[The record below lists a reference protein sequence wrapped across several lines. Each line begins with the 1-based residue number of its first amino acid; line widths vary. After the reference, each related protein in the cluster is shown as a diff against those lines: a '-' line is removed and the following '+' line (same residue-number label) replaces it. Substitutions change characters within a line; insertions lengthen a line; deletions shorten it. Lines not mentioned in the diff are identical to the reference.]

1 MWRDYN
7 NIEPQRPTLGSKGKS
22 IMRLKRRNVTWLA
35 MLGALIAIAIISGAA
50 SPLVA
55 LALMMLFAAAL
66 VFSVV
71 DVQPRQLVES
81 VQRGSL
87 MRNVSPQGRE
97 ATERARRRGGMSLRN
112 LLLMDVGMI
121 TTQTGGDGVVMRRTR
136 SISKDEDGARPFITL
151 NVPGSEAERQTTV
164 RFEIKDHTG
173 KTQFVHEQRVYL
185 RDGEMPI
192 LCDHQLPL
200 AGNSDLTGAGDW
212 DLQVYIDGGL
222 AAVHGFNVTPSIED
236 RFGRRREQADRA
248 ADRLQDRPA
257 ARRLPSDEE
266 LPLSLEDLLRN
277 QSRK

>member
-1 MWRDYN
+1 
-7 NIEPQRPTLGSKGKS
+7 
-22 IMRLKRRNVTWLA
+22 MRLKRRNVTWLA
-35 MLGALIAIAIISGAA
+35 MIGAIISVVIISGAA
-50 SPLVA
+50 TPPVA
-55 LALMMLFAAAL
+55 LALMALFAAAL
-66 VFSVV
+66 LFSVV

-81 VQRGSL
+81 VQRSTM
-87 MRNVSPQGRE
+87 MRNISPQARE
-97 ATERARRRGGMSLRN
+97 ATERARRRGGMTLRN

-136 SISKDEDGARPFITL
+136 SVSKDEDGARPFITL
-151 NVPGSEAERQTTV
+151 NVPPSEAERQATV

-173 KTQFVHEQRVYL
+173 KTQFLHEQRVYL

-212 DLQVYIDGGL
+212 DLQVYVDGGL
-222 AAVHGFNVTPSIED
+222 AAVHGFHVTPSIED
-236 RFGRRREQADRA
+236 RFGKRLAQADRA
-248 ADRLQDRPA
+248 AERLQDRPA
-257 ARRLPSDEE
+257 ARRLPTDED